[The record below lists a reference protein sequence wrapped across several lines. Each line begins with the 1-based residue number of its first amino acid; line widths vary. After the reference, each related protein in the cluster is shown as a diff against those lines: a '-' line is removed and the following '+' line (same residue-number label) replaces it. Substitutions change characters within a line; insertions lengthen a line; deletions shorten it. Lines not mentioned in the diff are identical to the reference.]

1 MRPLSILNIGGH
13 PKDTIMYAGGTMAKH
28 VARGDRVCTL
38 TPNHGLGHHLQALE
52 ERKKGKEPDV
62 GALVDDREQELIDA
76 SNELGVTDVR
86 FFRRSDEVV
95 IVEREIIIEIA
106 DVIGDVKPDII
117 LTHFPYDGVPAHKAV
132 GQMTLW
138 AVEASS
144 GMRVDKPYPPHG
156 PTQIFYHASP
166 GEVSVLEEARIP
178 TTLIDIT
185 DVIHK
190 KSRAMNKLQSQF
202 YGESSPLQRKLTHA
216 DDVPTA
222 AINRRVPYAEAFF
235 SHYPQVYQSLPF
247 SEYELAISNKSE
259 AEKYSY
265 MTEILPDA

>member
-1 MRPLSILNIGGH
+1 MRPLSILSVGGH
-13 PKDTIMYAGGTMAKH
+13 PKDAILYTGGTLAKH
-28 VARGDRVCTL
+28 VAKGDRVCIL
-38 TPNHGLGHHLQALE
+38 SPNHGLGHHLQALE
-52 ERKKGKEPDV
+52 ERKKGKEPDSS
-62 GALVDDREQELIDA
+62 ALVDDREQEFIDA
-76 SNELGVTDVR
+76 ANELGVTDVR
-86 FFRRSDEVV
+86 FFKRSDEVV

-144 GMRVDKPYPPHG
+144 GMRVNKPYPPHG
-156 PTQIFYHASP
+156 PTQIYYHATA
-166 GEVSVLEEARIP
+166 GEMSVLERARMP

-185 DVIHK
+185 DVIHQ
-190 KSRAMNKLQSQF
+190 KSRAMNKIESQF

-216 DDVPTA
+216 VDVTGV
-222 AINRRVPYAEAFF
+222 AINRRVPYAEAFVP
-235 SHYPQVYQSLPF
+235 HYPQVYQSLPF
-247 SEYELAISNKSE
+247 SEYELEISEKSE

-265 MTEILPDA
+265 MTQVLPNA